1 MITTFT
7 GPMHGGKS
15 ASMIDAYRDIWNKN
29 HIMCFKPSLDSRD
42 GDEIRSADFIPGIKS
57 IVIETFEDIL
67 NYYNDDITNIFIDEA
82 QFIKGNVSVLSYLSI
97 AKDVDIYIA
106 GLNMTSEQ
114 EPFMIMP
121 YILAIS
127 DKVVNCK
134 ASCLDCGRAATY
146 THYEGT
152 KYGDI
157 VVGNEGYVSLC
168 TRCLN
173 RRLGDNVKRLII
185 KKEEN

>member
-15 ASMIDAYRDIWNKN
+15 ASMIEAYRGIWNKR
-29 HIMCFKPSLDSRD
+29 HVMSFKPSRDSRD
-42 GDEIRSADFIPGIKS
+42 GDEIKSADFIPGIKS
-57 IVIETFEDIL
+57 ILIEKFEDIL
-67 NYYNDDITNIFIDEA
+67 DYYNDEITNIFIDEA

-121 YILAIS
+121 FILAIS

-134 ASCLDCGRAATY
+134 ASCLDCGRDATY
-146 THYEGT
+146 THYEGV
-152 KYGDI
+152 KSGDI
-157 VVGNEGYVSLC
+157 VCGNEGYVSLC

-173 RRLGDNVKRLII
+173 RRLGNNVKKLLM

>member
-15 ASMIDAYRDIWNKN
+15 ASMIEAYAGIWNKER
-29 HIMCFKPSLDSRD
+29 IMCFKPSFDTRD
-42 GDEIRSADFIPGIKS
+42 GDQIKSGALVGGIDS
-57 IVIETFEDIL
+57 IVIEKFEDIL
-67 NYYNDDITNIFIDEA
+67 DYYTDDITNIFIDEA

-114 EPFMIMP
+114 EPFMVMP

-127 DKVVNCK
+127 DNVVNCR
-134 ASCLDCGRAATY
+134 ASCLDCGREATY
-146 THYEGT
+146 TYYE
-152 KYGDI
+152 KEKNAKI
-157 VVGNEGYVSLC
+157 VVGNEDYVSLC

-173 RRLGDNVKRLII
+173 KRLGDNVMKLIM

>member
-15 ASMIDAYRDIWNKN
+15 ASMINAYKNIYNKQ
-29 HIMCFKPSLDSRD
+29 HVICFKPIDDSRD
-42 GDEIRSADFIPGIKS
+42 KDEIRSEDFVEGVPAIFIKN
-57 IVIETFEDIL
+57 FEDIL
-67 NYYNDDITNIFIDEA
+67 DYYNDDITNIFIDEA

-114 EPFMIMP
+114 EPFMTMP

-127 DKVVNCK
+127 DNVVNCR
-134 ASCLDCGRAATY
+134 ASCLDCGRDATY
-146 THYEGT
+146 THYEKEKT
-152 KYGDI
+152 SDI
-157 VVGNEGYVSLC
+157 VIGNDGYVSLC

-173 RRLGDNVKRLII
+173 KRLGDNVKSLIM

>member
-15 ASMIDAYRDIWNKN
+15 AAMINAYTGIWNKE
-29 HIMCFKPSLDSRD
+29 HIMCFKPRVDTRD
-42 GDEIRSADFIPGIKS
+42 GDEIKSGGLHIGVGSIFID
-57 IVIETFEDIL
+57 TFEDIL
-67 NYYNDDITNIFIDEA
+67 EHYNDNITNIFIDEA
-82 QFIKGNVSVLSYLSI
+82 QFIKGNPSVLSYLSI
-97 AKDVDIYIA
+97 AKDVDIYVA

-114 EPFMIMP
+114 EPFMTMP

-127 DKVVNCK
+127 DNVVNCR
-134 ASCLDCGRAATY
+134 ASCLDCGREATY
-146 THYEGT
+146 TYFEEEKT
-152 KYGDI
+152 SDI
-157 VVGNEGYVSLC
+157 VVGNDGYVSLC

-173 RRLGDNVKRLII
+173 RRLGANVYRLIK